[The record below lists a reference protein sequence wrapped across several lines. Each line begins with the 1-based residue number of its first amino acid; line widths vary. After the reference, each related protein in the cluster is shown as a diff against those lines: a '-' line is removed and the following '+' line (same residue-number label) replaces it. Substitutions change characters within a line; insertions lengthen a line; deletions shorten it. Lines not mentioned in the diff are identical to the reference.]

1 MASVMNGKSKDDE
14 KVSVVKLIRPLDI
27 DDVKTHFP
35 ELIRATHHWF
45 KIYKMPD
52 GKPANHF
59 AFDGQCKDKVIGKN
73 HGYGC

>member
-1 MASVMNGKSKDDE
+1 MVY
-14 KVSVVKLIRPLDI
+14 LDI
-27 DDVKTHFP
+27 DDVGKHFP

-59 AFDGQCKDKVIGKN
+59 AFDGQCKDKVIEDLY
-73 HGYGC
+73 HVRL